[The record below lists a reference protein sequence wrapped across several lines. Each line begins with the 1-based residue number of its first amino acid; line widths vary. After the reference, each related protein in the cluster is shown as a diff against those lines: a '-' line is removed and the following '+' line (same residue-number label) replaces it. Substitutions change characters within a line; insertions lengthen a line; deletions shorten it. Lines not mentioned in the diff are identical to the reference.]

1 MPVSNNSRLASVVV
15 ASILILF
22 AFLAILNANSLA
34 WPLASQVG
42 NNGNKQNPSTPPGQL
57 VISANL
63 IQPTPR
69 FTTGIGTILNSQK
82 QPLPGV
88 NATIFALNQLI
99 SLASMETDS
108 FGYSTLNL
116 SQGLYNVHLNTHY
129 SNLTVQVSIISK
141 EITHL
146 SLNVNETQHLASFF
160 DLMDASFIGQV
171 LPSESVYL
179 EINGSE
185 QQINA
190 SQFIDLQIYNF
201 PEISNGGNFTI
212 FSISFS
218 QIEQVRVTI
227 VSMTESSANNSF
239 WVELRPNSPV
249 NTTNVQYVGLD
260 DFGTTYNVTI
270 SSSGVATPIA

>member
-1 MPVSNNSRLASVVV
+1 MSDSNNSRLASVVI

-57 VISANL
+57 VISASIL
-63 IQPTPR
+63 RPAG
-69 FTTGIGTILNSQK
+69 FTTSIGTILNSQK

-212 FSISFS
+212 ITISFS

-260 DFGTTYNVTI
+260 DFSTTYNVVVST
-270 SSSGVATPIA
+270 SGV